1 MSDFRERASE
11 PADISVPS
19 PTPSVDVQSSPAVP
33 AMAQSAEFSSFLGGS
48 LIQRMGGSGQSADV
62 SSTVGALASDSG
74 GAMPHRERMES
85 AFGQSFGGVSSHT
98 GPKAQAACE
107 SMGAEAFAV
116 GNHVAFRSSSPSVHT
131 VAHEAT
137 HVVQQRGGAS
147 GIQTKLSLGPVG
159 DASEVQADAVA
170 ADVVS
175 GRSVETSRITP
186 ASSGIVRRQVAD
198 IPLPK
203 KFDKMWEAH
212 PHNYMADEKDNTS
225 SDQVNQ
231 DQGWNPDQ
239 YGNTCAIR
247 LSVMWNK
254 LGGNYKL
261 TRERGANAGL
271 KADRMPYSKKTGFY
285 YILSAKEMWLYM
297 SANFGAPHQSWPKS
311 GAFKDSADFQKNFDS
326 TIKPVVSARKGVV
339 AFDKIFGYSGTG
351 HVDIFDGEKLSDSP
365 SWYGCQRLK
374 VWYISA

>member
-74 GAMPHRERMES
+74 GAMPH
-85 AFGQSFGGVSSHT
+85 
-98 GPKAQAACE
+98 
-107 SMGAEAFAV
+107 
-116 GNHVAFRSSSPSVHT
+116 
-131 VAHEAT
+131 
-137 HVVQQRGGAS
+137 
-147 GIQTKLSLGPVG
+147 
-159 DASEVQADAVA
+159 
-170 ADVVS
+170 
-175 GRSVETSRITP
+175 
-186 ASSGIVRRQVAD
+186 
-198 IPLPK
+198 
-203 KFDKMWEAH
+203 
-212 PHNYMADEKDNTS
+212 
-225 SDQVNQ
+225 
-231 DQGWNPDQ
+231 
-239 YGNTCAIR
+239 
-247 LSVMWNK
+247 
-254 LGGNYKL
+254 
-261 TRERGANAGL
+261 RERGANAGL